1 MSARDASWDIRQ
13 MSRELLVVFA
23 VLLALNGA
31 FYLFLLRPRLAEYHT
46 LSEENKD
53 GTDALDR
60 REEQVRKREAYVQG
74 LEQAKTDLERLRND
88 VLSTRDQ
95 RMIEVQQE
103 LADLAQQFNIDMEEV
118 TYANEILEDE
128 GIERFA
134 MTVPLEGGYANLRKF
149 LHAVENSEEFL
160 VIERV
165 ALAEGDE
172 GGVVLSLTITLATYF
187 DLPKKA
193 LAPGEAGKA

>member
-1 MSARDASWDIRQ
+1 VSARETGWDIRQ
-13 MSRELLVVFA
+13 MSRELLVVFG

-31 FYLFLLRPRLAEYHT
+31 FYVFFLRPRLAEYHT
-46 LSEENKD
+46 LSEENKE
-53 GTDALDR
+53 GVDALDR
-60 REEQVRKREAYVQG
+60 REALVREREEYVQG
-74 LEQAKTDLERLRND
+74 LEQAKADLERLRSE

-103 LADLAQQFNIDMEEV
+103 LADLAEQFNIDMEEV

-165 ALAEGDE
+165 ALREGEE
-172 GGVVLSLTITLATYF
+172 GGVVLSLQITLATYF
-187 DLPKKA
+187 DLPKRA
-193 LAPGEAGKA
+193 VAPGEAGKA